1 MAEMTVTPDFTM
13 MPDRETRKEIEK
25 LLRFLGNSGCRAELA
40 PDRKHAMLRL
50 THPDGRTTDVQKPVA
65 AEAASLG
72 LLVDR
77 NGLVAPT
84 REARSFLRRQRAAR
98 DEAMLDQHRAIEIGY
113 IVEGDASEPVRIN
126 ASESPL
132 AQFARMKDKSG
143 APWFADEALAAGER
157 LARDF
162 HFAGLQPKITPNY
175 APRLGD
181 RVRSAPGAGVELKD
195 NVVAARL
202 RVARA
207 LTAIG
212 PELSGVALD
221 ICCFEKGLETVE
233 RERQWPARSA
243 KLMLKTALMALDRHY
258 RPGGRGRANSE

>member
-1 MAEMTVTPDFTM
+1 MPEMINL
-13 MPDRETRKEIEK
+13 KEIEK
-25 LLRFLGNSGCRAELA
+25 LLRFLGNGGCRTELA
-40 PDRKHAMLRL
+40 PDKADGTLRL
-50 THPDGRTTDVQKPVA
+50 SHPDGRAANFPKPVA
-65 AEAASLG
+65 AEAASRG

-77 NGLVAPT
+77 NGLVVAT
-84 REARSFLRRQRAAR
+84 LEARSFLRRQRAAR
-98 DEAMLDQHRAIEIGY
+98 EEAMLDQHRDIEIGFL
-113 IVEGDASEPVRIN
+113 VEGETAEPVRIN
-126 ASESPL
+126 AAESPL

-143 APWFADEALAAGER
+143 APWFPDQALAAGER

-175 APRLGD
+175 EPRLGD
-181 RVRSAPGAGVELKD
+181 RVRAAPGAGVELKD

-207 LTAIG
+207 LTTIG

-221 ICCFEKGLETVE
+221 VCCFEKGLETVE

-243 KLMLKTALMALDRHY
+243 KLMLKTALLALDRHY
-258 RPGGRGRANSE
+258 RPGGRANRQ